1 MSNIAIR
8 VNNLGKQ
15 YNIGGPQAQH
25 STLYE
30 GLTHTLKSPF
40 QWFRKQPKTTFWAL
54 KDLSFEINHGEVV
67 GFIGE
72 NGAGKS
78 TLLKVLSRI
87 TEPTAGRVEIYGR
100 IGSLLEV
107 GTGFHPELTGRE
119 NIYLNGAILG
129 MKAAEINRKFDEIVA
144 FADIER
150 FLDTPVKRYSSGMY
164 VRLAFAVA
172 AHLEPEILIVD
183 EVLAV
188 GDVAF
193 QQKCLNKMGKV
204 SQEGRTV
211 LFVSHNMPAIQNLCG
226 TTYLLKQGR
235 IIKSGEAS
243 KVIDAYYQSTTETN
257 RSELEIR
264 DVPDGAVRFLKWQI
278 SQNTI
283 NDPYSC
289 YSGQPCTLTFQL
301 VVRRV
306 VSRSEFGIALWAL
319 DGILVWAMRNLDFNG
334 QREFLEPGLYEVNF
348 TVPQFPLK
356 SGAYQIFVSINDQ
369 EDGRLD
375 LWHAKPKLQILPN
388 NEPDLPAKWRGI
400 LNIKG
405 EFKLSQIDE
414 LSMIGS

>member
-1 MSNIAIR
+1 MANIAIR
-8 VNNLGKQ
+8 ANNLGKQ
-15 YNIGGPQAQH
+15 YNIGGPQVQND
-25 STLYE
+25 TLSE
-30 GLTHTLKSPF
+30 SITNTLKSPF

-54 KDLSFEINHGEVV
+54 KDISFEINHGEVV

-87 TEPTAGRVEIYGR
+87 TEPTVGCVEVYGR

-119 NIYLNGAILG
+119 NIHLNGAILG
-129 MKAAEINRKFDEIVA
+129 MKRAEINRKFDEIIA
-144 FADIER
+144 FADIEQ

-164 VRLAFAVA
+164 IRLAFAIA

-193 QQKCLNKMGKV
+193 QQKCLNKMGEV

-211 LFVSHNMPAIQNLCG
+211 LFVSHNMSAIQNLCG
-226 TTYLLKQGR
+226 MSYLLKQGH
-235 IIKSGEAS
+235 IVEKGEAS
-243 KVIDAYYQSTTETN
+243 EVIDAYYQSTTGGN
-257 RSELEIR
+257 RSEVEIR
-264 DVPDGAVRFLKWQI
+264 DVPKGGIRFINWQI
-278 SQNTI
+278 SQNTLD
-283 NDPYSC
+283 DPYSC

-306 VSRSEFGIALWAL
+306 VSRSEFGIALRAV
-319 DGILVWAMRNLDFNG
+319 DGTLVWAMRNLDFNG
-334 QREFLEPGLYEVNF
+334 QREFLGPGLYEVNF
-348 TVPQFPLK
+348 IVPQFPLK
-356 SGAYQIFVSINDQ
+356 SGYYQISVSVNDQ

-375 LWHAKPKLQILPN
+375 QWHAKPKLQILPN
-388 NEPDLPAKWRGI
+388 HEADLPAKWRGI

-405 EFKLSQIDE
+405 EFKLSQVDD
-414 LSMIGS
+414 LSVMDS